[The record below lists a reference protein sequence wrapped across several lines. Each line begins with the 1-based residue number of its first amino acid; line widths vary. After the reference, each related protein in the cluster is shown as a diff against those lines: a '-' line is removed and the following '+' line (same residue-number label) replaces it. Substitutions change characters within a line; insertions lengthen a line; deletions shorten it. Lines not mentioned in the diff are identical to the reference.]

1 MTTSTPD
8 GPTAGARL
16 RAAMDE
22 RGCVALP
29 GAYDGLLAR
38 AVAKAGFAGCYV
50 SGAAVSTTMGVP
62 DIGLATLDR
71 FTHVIHIVASSSGL
85 PVLADADTGFG
96 EGEVVVRVVFEYA
109 RAGAAGFH
117 IEDQVF
123 PKRCGHLGGKALV
136 PIEHMV
142 EKVERARMGSEGAT
156 GGSFI
161 VCARTDARGVEG
173 LDAAIERA
181 RAYAKAG
188 ADMLFPEGLHSVEEF
203 ERFAGAMRGVGGPGR
218 NDAPYLLANMTEFGR
233 TPITPTKR
241 FGEIGYSCVIYP
253 YPTLRL
259 AMGHAQRLLAALRD
273 DGHVGD
279 FVDQM
284 QTRDEMY
291 DLLEYTPG
299 EEWTYPSPASADD
312 SASR

>member
-1 MTTSTPD
+1 MSKTTGYDERS
-8 GPTAGARL
+8 AGARL
-16 RAAMDE
+16 RKAMDE
-22 RGCVALP
+22 HACIALP

-38 AVAKAGFAGCYV
+38 AVAKTGFQGCYV
-50 SGAAVSTTMGVP
+50 SGSAVSTTMGVP

-96 EGEVVVRVVFEYA
+96 EGEMVVRVVHEYA

-123 PKRCGHLGGKALV
+123 PKRCGHLGGKTLV

-142 EKVERARMGSEGAT
+142 EKVSRARMGSEGCS
-156 GGSFI
+156 GGAFI
-161 VCARTDARGVEG
+161 VCARTDARGVDG
-173 LDAAIERA
+173 IDAAIERA
-181 RAYAKAG
+181 RAYAQAG
-188 ADMLFPEGLHSVEEF
+188 ADMLFPEGLQSVEEF
-203 ERFAGAMRGVGGPGR
+203 EAFAEAMKGVGGPGP
-218 NDAPYLLANMTEFGR
+218 NDAPYLLANMTEFGK
-233 TPITPTKR
+233 TPITPSAR

-259 AMGHAQRLLAALRD
+259 AMGHARRLLEALRD
-273 DGHVGD
+273 EGHVGD
-279 FVDQM
+279 FLDQM

-291 DLLEYTPG
+291 DLLDYQPG
-299 EEWTYPSPASADD
+299 QEWTYPSPAQGSG
-312 SASR
+312 